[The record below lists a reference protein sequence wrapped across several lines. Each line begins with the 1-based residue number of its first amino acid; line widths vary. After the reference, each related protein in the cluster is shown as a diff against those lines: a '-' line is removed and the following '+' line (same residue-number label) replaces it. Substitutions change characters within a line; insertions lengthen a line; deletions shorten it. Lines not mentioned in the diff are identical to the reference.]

1 MDTIPFAQ
9 FGAEIVGNLL
19 GAALGSLIGALI
31 IQLAA
36 RIVVKC
42 KPEYGTAYGAAFL
55 GYLVGYVIGFMIT
68 FGTALVGV
76 QGKLVPTAISIVLA
90 FFAGSAVYTA
100 MLRDPA
106 GERIRYGQACLISLI
121 QTAIGLLILGCIVAL
136 ILLLI
141 FGIKLATRSV

>member
-1 MDTIPFAQ
+1 METMPFAQ
-9 FGAEIVGNLL
+9 FGAEIIGNLV

-55 GYLVGYVIGFMIT
+55 GYLVGYLIGFMIN
-68 FGTALVGV
+68 FGAALLGL
-76 QGKLVPTAISIVLA
+76 QGKLVPTAISVVLA

-100 MLRDPA
+100 MLRNPA

-121 QTAIGLLILGCIVAL
+121 QIAVGLLVLGCILAL
-136 ILLLI
+136 ILMLA
-141 FGIKLATRSV
+141 FVIKLATRSV